1 MAYEART
8 HFPDKKLHIT
18 NELIHNPQVNGKLQ
32 DMEVNFVPKT
42 GGPDGGKDF
51 SGVSD
56 GDVVILPAFGASIE
70 EMELFDSKNVEVV
83 DTTCPWVS
91 KVWNTVDMHQR
102 RGLTS
107 IIHGKYAHEETV
119 ATASFCETYL
129 IVKDMGEAEYVAKY
143 IAEGGDREEFMKKFE
158 KAMSKDF
165 DPDKHLV
172 KLGLANQTT
181 MYKKEVSWRGGGG
194 GGGGVSMKR

>member
-1 MAYEART
+1 MLCSSQE
-8 HFPDKKLHIT
+8 
-18 NELIHNPQVNGKLQ
+18 
-32 DMEVNFVPKT
+32 

-51 SGVSD
+51 SAVED

-70 EMELFDSKNVEVV
+70 EMSLFDAKNVEVV

-119 ATASFCETYL
+119 ATASFCETYV
-129 IVKDMGEAEYVAKY
+129 IVKDMKEAEVRSDRGAR
-143 IAEGGDREEFMKKFE
+143 EGWNEVT
-158 KAMSKDF
+158 A
-165 DPDKHLV
+165 V
-172 KLGLANQTT
+172 K
-181 MYKKEVSWRGGGG
+181 RPPI
-194 GGGGVSMKR
+194 